1 MRTKTVTIGVLA
13 GAIFGMA
20 AHAGND
26 NAALT
31 LAKKSVVSKAYA
43 DDSFQTKIPATASGL
58 SAYFG
63 DGGTLV
69 VATGTDGVVAPSLIL
84 PGFRDNSSTEFSAE
98 LRRIVEVDG
107 YWNMDTDEY
116 SGMID
121 DMYRSATGGEPL
133 LYHPKYSIPSLE
145 LVKDLTDTLNNKID
159 YLIPAS
165 NLPLGVVLMPTDT
178 AGVPGYRFIIPGLDM
193 VPDGNTDPYANP
205 RNWALF
211 GGDVSNNEM
220 VAILDDISRMYNND
234 LSRDNNN
241 GLGWYDTGMTLND
254 VLYAPASLKLVSD
267 VWNESQRKIPA
278 SGYAAAANGAAAAV
292 AYTNGN
298 GNATTDWLNAAV
310 KGTGIITKTATAGQI
325 GERKIVEEADVANYA
340 GTALEKISV
349 PTMGAVMAAI
359 TANQVTLPTGTAGNV
374 VTYDANGAVG
384 GSVAVLSSLNNY
396 NAANDSGKLINA
408 AAAVEYVNAHSPT
421 IPAPT
426 GDCLNAANHC
436 ALVTTY
442 ANGAITYA
450 WTVMAK

>member
-1 MRTKTVTIGVLA
+1 MKIKTVTIGVLA

-43 DDSFQTKIPATASGL
+43 DDSFQTKIPAAAPLLTEF
-58 SAYFG
+58 FG
-63 DGGTLV
+63 GSLV
-69 VATGTDGVVAPSLIL
+69 AATGTDGVVAPRLIL
-84 PGFRDNSSTEFSAE
+84 PGFWDKDSAFGSTVKDDFT
-98 LRRIVEVDG
+98 
-107 YWNMDTDEY
+107 YTDFNY
-116 SGMID
+116 
-121 DMYRSATGGEPL
+121 DMGHTLDFIHGVFYDATGTELP
-133 LYHPKYSIPSLE
+133 YDAKYSIPSLE
-145 LVKDLTDTLNNKID
+145 FVVDLAKTLQRPV
-159 YLIPAS
+159 PAS
-165 NLPLGVVLMPTDT
+165 ENPLGVVLMPTST
-178 AGVPGYRFIIPGLDM
+178 AGQLSYRFIIPGLDM
-193 VPDGNTDPYANP
+193 NVNGSSNNANQNV

-211 GGDVSNNEM
+211 GGSNNDVGAM
-220 VAILDDISRMYNND
+220 LDDIDRYYNNELD
-234 LSRDNNN
+234 GRSMMWLDHGEFVYS
-241 GLGWYDTGMTLND
+241 
-254 VLYAPASLKLVSD
+254 PASLKLVSD

-298 GNATTDWLNAAV
+298 GNAATDWLNAAV
-310 KGTGIITKTATAGQI
+310 KGTGIITKTTTAGQI

-349 PTMGAVMAAI
+349 PTMGAVAS
-359 TANQVTLPTGTAGNV
+359 
-374 VTYDANGAVG
+374 Y
-384 GSVAVLSSLNNY
+384 
-396 NAANDSGKLINA
+396 
-408 AAAVEYVNAHSPT
+408 VETHSPT